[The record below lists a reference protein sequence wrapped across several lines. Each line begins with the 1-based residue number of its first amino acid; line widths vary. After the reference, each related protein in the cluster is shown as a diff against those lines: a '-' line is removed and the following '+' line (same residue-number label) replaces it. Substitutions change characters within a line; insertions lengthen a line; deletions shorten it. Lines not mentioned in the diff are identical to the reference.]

1 MSGAGAARFDDLDD
15 YQARLTLT
23 PINFVITEPG
33 TFDASLTWVKFP
45 NVLML
50 DMSERLARVAYIALP
65 TNSVF
70 VSFVKHPG
78 KELIWNGIHVPY
90 GDIILHACEETFHQ
104 RVTSFSHWGF
114 VALASDF
121 LRSYGQ
127 ALAGQDLPAANLG
140 QILRPAPK
148 LSTCLLRFHARL
160 ARIAQTR
167 APALMRQELARS
179 IEQELL
185 SALVPCLTEGNPRR
199 PSQSDVANMR
209 LMARFENLV
218 LDRESWTLPVPELH
232 IGLRTSAQR
241 LRSCSLEVLGT
252 TPGHYL
258 LLRRLHLV
266 RMAIRRDTPG
276 PRTPNDIAGDF
287 GFTDPA
293 RFSDE
298 YFEAFGETPI
308 ETQRRPRSLVV

>member
-1 MSGAGAARFDDLDD
+1 
-15 YQARLTLT
+15 
-23 PINFVITEPG
+23 
-33 TFDASLTWVKFP
+33 
-45 NVLML
+45 
-50 DMSERLARVAYIALP
+50 
-65 TNSVF
+65 
-70 VSFVKHPG
+70 
-78 KELIWNGIHVPY
+78 
-90 GDIILHACEETFHQ
+90 
-104 RVTSFSHWGF
+104 
-114 VALASDF
+114 
-121 LRSYGQ
+121 
-127 ALAGQDLPAANLG
+127 
-140 QILRPAPK
+140 
-148 LSTCLLRFHARL
+148 
-160 ARIAQTR
+160 
-167 APALMRQELARS
+167 
-179 IEQELL
+179 
-185 SALVPCLTEGNPRR
+185 VPCLTDGNPRR
-199 PSQSDVANMR
+199 LSQSDVANMR

-218 LDRESWTLPVPELH
+218 LDRESWTLPVPDLH
-232 IGLRTSAQR
+232 TRLRTSAQR

>member
-1 MSGAGAARFDDLDD
+1 MSGAGAARFDDVDD
-15 YQARLTLT
+15 YQARLTLAPT
-23 PINFVITEPG
+23 NLVITEPG

-45 NVLML
+45 NVFML
-50 DMSERLARVAYIALP
+50 DVSERLARVAYIALP
-65 TNSVF
+65 ANSVF
-70 VSFVKHPG
+70 VSFVRHPG
-78 KELIWNGIHVPY
+78 EALIWNGIHVPY

-104 RVTSFSHWGF
+104 RVTSFSHWAL
-114 VALASDF
+114 VALAPDF

-127 ALAGQDLPAANLG
+127 ALAGRDLPASNLA
-140 QILRPAPK
+140 QVLRPAPK

-160 ARIAQTR
+160 ARIAHTR
-167 APALMRQELARS
+167 APALMRQELGRS

-185 SALVPCLTEGNPRR
+185 SALVPCLTEGDPRR
-199 PSQSDVANMR
+199 PSRSDVANMR
-209 LMARFENLV
+209 LMAQFESLV

-232 IGLRTSAQR
+232 TRLRTSAQR

-266 RMAIRRDTPG
+266 RMAIRRDASG
-276 PRTPNDIAGDF
+276 PRTPNDIAADF
-287 GFTDPA
+287 GFTDAA

-298 YFEAFGETPI
+298 YFDAFGETPV
-308 ETQRRPRSLVV
+308 ETRRRPRSLVV